1 MNKKSNHILVT
12 GGAGFIGSHLARR
25 LLAEGREVTIV
36 DDLSNGQKE
45 NIPEAVN
52 FIYADLSNEQ
62 TINELEK
69 IQFDT
74 VFHLAAQTSGALSF
88 VDPAMDMKSHAPLT
102 FNLLQLC
109 LKKKIERFMYAS
121 STTIYGEPQYLPVDE
136 KHPQNPKTFY
146 SAGKAATEA
155 YVKFFG
161 SRGLAY
167 TILRLPNVYGP
178 GQNLKNKDQGMISIY
193 LSYILEGNP
202 ILVKGSP
209 DRFRDFI
216 FVDDVVAGWMR
227 AFSKSI
233 AIGKTY
239 NLASGVRSTVASVL
253 EGLKTASG
261 RLDYPVE
268 YVDGTLGDQ
277 VGMEVDIRLISSE
290 LGYVPEV
297 DFVTGLKAMCETEV
311 NR

>member
-1 MNKKSNHILVT
+1 VT
-12 GGAGFIGSHLARR
+12 GGAGFIGSHLARH

-36 DDLSNGQKE
+36 DNLSNGQKE
-45 NIPEAVN
+45 NIPEAAN

-62 TINELEK
+62 TISDLEK
-69 IQFDT
+69 IPFDT
-74 VFHLAAQTSGALSF
+74 VFHMAAQTSGALSF
-88 VDPAMDMKSHAPLT
+88 VDSDMDMKSHAPLT

-109 LKKKIERFMYAS
+109 LKKKVGRFMYAS
-121 STTIYGEPQYLPVDE
+121 STTIYGDPQYLPVDE

-155 YVKFFG
+155 YIKFFG

-178 GQNLKNKDQGMISIY
+178 GQNLKNKYQGMISIY

-227 AFSKSI
+227 AFSKSV

-253 EGLKTASG
+253 DGLKAACG
-261 RLDYPVE
+261 RLDYPVK

-277 VGMEVDIRLISSE
+277 AGIEVDIRLIGSE
-290 LGYVPEV
+290 LGYAPEV
-297 DFVTGLKAMCETEV
+297 DFAAGLKTMCETEV
-311 NR
+311 DR